1 MKRPLFV
8 ARSFCAYALFW
19 RGAERMFGVVF
30 VGAWPFFL
38 FKTARVLSRG

>member
-1 MKRPLFV
+1 MEK
-8 ARSFCAYALFW
+8 AYEATAFCVYATFLC
-19 RGAERMFGVVF
+19 GAGRMFGVVF